1 MNQEEQQALA
11 LAATIQALSVVH
23 EVASQGHFDEY
34 QALPTLQALVVY
46 DPEDTLTAYGG
57 NIATLRPGVTQM
69 KKLFGDTANRDIAQY
84 LLAVLS
90 IELKLVRD
98 NTMRQ
103 LLQRELAHIRQHVH
117 HDKDESKVSNG
128 EDGELHDTS
137 ENESFSATALAH
149 LTSDEVIAQFAE
161 VYKQT
166 ASRTEPRI
174 MIKGNHQFLQQE
186 QSANQIRAMLLAAL
200 RGAAFFRHYGGKR
213 FDLMVKRGRYIEI
226 AEQF

>member
-1 MNQEEQQALA
+1 MMNEEKQQALA

-23 EVASQGHFDEY
+23 EVATQGHFDEY
-34 QALPTLQALVVY
+34 QALPLLQALVNY
-46 DPEDTLTAYGG
+46 SPEDTLSAYGG
-57 NIATLRPGVTQM
+57 DIAPLRPGLTQM
-69 KKLFGDTANRDIAQY
+69 KQLFSDNANRDIAQY

-98 NTMRQ
+98 NGMRHLLQNELGQTSRQ
-103 LLQRELAHIRQHVH
+103 LNEFDAEQNR
-117 HDKDESKVSNG
+117 DNGDEDHLIG
-128 EDGELHDTS
+128 S
-137 ENESFSATALAH
+137 EHTLSPTALAH
-149 LTSDEVIAQFAE
+149 LASEDIMAQFAE

-186 QSANQIRAMLLAAL
+186 TTANQIRAMLLAAL

-213 FDLMVKRGRYIEI
+213 FDLMMKRGRYIEI
-226 AEQF
+226 SGQL